1 MSVGMKRSKSCYYR
15 TKYPQ
20 QCPCTD
26 TLSAAITTTNAKYN
40 PKRKL
45 WAPKLCSSRSR
56 KTMNAR
62 NKKRRSRHTVAQA
75 LLWRLSL
82 LFASLS
88 LFSICGFRFYCHI
101 LSMLSRF
108 MLVFAIALCVCVIC
122 FGSVF
127 HYRETDGFALSLPF
141 NETHTHTHTE
151 REEKGKHTKSPS
163 FLLLNYIKQ
172 WQTVLFIIDII
183 KRHNGVLCVCWDKID
198 TDGHSPSSRNALGA
212 LIKRSIV
219 MLMMWICKLISVC
232 LFNLWL
238 FFSSAVHR
246 TESYTEL
253 KIKIHQAFGTHS

>member
-127 HYRETDGFALSLPF
+127 HYRATDGFALSLPF
-141 NETHTHTHTE
+141 NETHTHTQKE
-151 REEKGKHTKSPS
+151 RKKENTPNRH
-163 FLLLNYIKQ
+163 
-172 WQTVLFIIDII
+172 LF
-183 KRHNGVLCVCWDKID
+183 
-198 TDGHSPSSRNALGA
+198 
-212 LIKRSIV
+212 
-219 MLMMWICKLISVC
+219 
-232 LFNLWL
+232 
-238 FFSSAVHR
+238 
-246 TESYTEL
+246 YY
-253 KIKIHQAFGTHS
+253 

>member
-108 MLVFAIALCVCVIC
+108 MLVFAIALCVCVC
-122 FGSVF
+122 NLLRFRF
-127 HYRETDGFALSLPF
+127 PLPGNRWF
-141 NETHTHTHTE
+141 CPLVTIQRDTHTHTE

-183 KRHNGVLCVCWDKID
+183 KRHNGVLCVCV
-198 TDGHSPSSRNALGA
+198 G
-212 LIKRSIV
+212 IKLTLTVIRRRRE
-219 MLMMWICKLISVC
+219 MHWGRLL
-232 LFNLWL
+232 N
-238 FFSSAVHR
+238 
-246 TESYTEL
+246 
-253 KIKIHQAFGTHS
+253 GP

>member
-1 MSVGMKRSKSCYYR
+1 MLLPHQISTAMSVYR
-15 TKYPQ
+15 YVECSHHNHECKIQ
-20 QCPCTD
+20 SEKK
-26 TLSAAITTTNAKYN
+26 TLSA
-40 PKRKL
+40 
-45 WAPKLCSSRSR
+45 KLCSSRSR

-82 LFASLS
+82 LFALLS

-127 HYRETDGFALSLPF
+127 HYRATDGFAPSLPF
-141 NETHTHTHTE
+141 NETHTHTE

-172 WQTVLFIIDII
+172 
-183 KRHNGVLCVCWDKID
+183 
-198 TDGHSPSSRNALGA
+198 
-212 LIKRSIV
+212 
-219 MLMMWICKLISVC
+219 
-232 LFNLWL
+232 
-238 FFSSAVHR
+238 
-246 TESYTEL
+246 
-253 KIKIHQAFGTHS
+253 